1 MRLTVYTDYC
11 LRVLMYVAL
20 HSQRRPT
27 IGEIASTYGISKNH
41 VMKVVHQLGV
51 AGYVETLRG
60 QSGGMRLARPPET
73 IILGEVVR
81 RTEPD
86 LALMPCF
93 DEPNG
98 ICVLIP
104 ACKLRRALQQARAAF
119 LAVLDEHS
127 LADLVE
133 NGDVLQGLLA
143 NGPHPNVGAK
153 DAPPPRRRVAA
164 SNQVHAST
172 PKRSASEAPQA
183 AQGRR
188 PKALVP

>member
-1 MRLTVYTDYC
+1 MRLTVYTDYS

-20 HSQRRPT
+20 HPQRRPT

-60 QSGGMRLARPPET
+60 QSGGMRLARSPET

-93 DEPNG
+93 GDANG
-98 ICVLIP
+98 ACVLTP
-104 ACKLRRALQQARAAF
+104 ACKLRRALQEALAAF
-119 LAVLDEHS
+119 LAVLDQYS
-127 LADLVE
+127 LADLVD
-133 NGDVLQGLLA
+133 NPQVLQGLLTQQ
-143 NGPHPNVGAK
+143 
-153 DAPPPRRRVAA
+153 PPLAVV
-164 SNQVHAST
+164 S
-172 PKRSASEAPQA
+172 
-183 AQGRR
+183 
-188 PKALVP
+188 